1 MLGATGSGKS
11 YYGNGLL
18 GATNPCP
25 PIHSTIH
32 TNYFGCGKS
41 SDSVTKNVKA
51 QYGKYFG
58 DIYREY
64 GVKPMEVN
72 IYDTPGFFDS
82 DPNKIIQN
90 KRLIAKQ
97 LDIEIDAFIFL
108 LGENPRINSN
118 TQKIFST
125 LHEWTLGRVWSN
137 FVVAYGRTTF
147 DHVDMLERA
156 KDNENFI
163 GDQLA
168 KLDEIKDKLWDI
180 AERENWHIRLLDG
193 ADKKMVKTDFDHVKI
208 SLLNVAQNKYCN
220 TTANDGMIKENE
232 LCWKIPRREPANLG
246 DYENSYMDHTDY
258 DTYWDVD
265 GAFGMDYDEVSYA
278 PDSEYFH
285 IKNMKI
291 LQDYILEFTKNPV
304 KTQKEEIKKDLAND
318 VKSFELEFESV
329 LRAEEQLSEMFNNSD
344 INTEECE
351 QESKTILDQQMLQM
365 SCPRWSSWES
375 GECST
380 ECGPGSITGNRTCL
394 DGNNQPIEVE
404 LCQKEYKNDADATRR
419 DFCNLG
425 ECGWAEWTPGE
436 CSKNC
441 GGGTRQYNRH
451 CNGIGCQGR
460 TVKSEPCNTNDCEWS
475 GWELSIPCNKKCG
488 TGEKLLTRRCNG
500 TGCVGK
506 NTKIESCTNKL
517 CEWNNWTVSQKTK
530 MLPNTDLMKADII
543 KRSYIDKEMAAKAYC
558 PKCDTRKDIYELVY
572 YRDCNGHNC
581 STTDKTLADSEEIII
596 GCELLKPCEWG
607 DWNVVKGFECKE
619 TPDPTT
625 CANPSES
632 IWSRTCSGVYCEPE
646 GIFKTSET
654 KTEQCTIISCD
665 WKTWSA
671 WSTCDKTCGIGDQ
684 ARNRE
689 CNGKYCIGRPLE
701 TQKCNT
707 QKCPSP
713 TRLSWTIDHVD
724 HAVGTFGFTI
734 YGKSVSGRRGVL
746 HSKSPSYVGG
756 SGYVDVFGDVER
768 LIFKTSNNDGAHLII
783 KLTKDGLEQPFV
795 CKNCLPNSPSLK
807 LGRLYLDGD
816 MNGPQNLA
824 SASNCQNSCEFVKGS
839 QLEHNFPTDV
849 PVKIRVQ
856 NPSHWLNAELTWDT
870 TERGK
875 HGIATVQHDD
885 PCDWWMVQKM
895 VDGEKRYIIKAAEP
909 VCTCCG
915 LCAAELSWDGRA
927 GGHPRGSVEY
937 NDRVHWRIIECT
949 MGRKGYHIINTHGGY
964 THKWFGAQLSY
975 DGRGSDHPYVSVEF
989 NDPEC
994 WTIE

>member
-1 MLGATGSGKS
+1 MWVFGLTLAIGVVQSNSCLSEYAACTCRQTNNDIFSLNTALQIDGATAKNKCEMDIMSKNFHKANKELKMTMVQTNIKIKNMAKKSHELCQKAQMKYIPFGLEDLLPSAWECGNNFNDNRTFEDFSRTTDLKGNRIPNVIMLGATGSGKS

-168 KLDEIKDKLWDI
+168 KLDEVKDKLWDI

-246 DYENSYMDHTDY
+246 DYENSYMDHVDY

-380 ECGPGSITGNRTCL
+380 ECGPGSIR
-394 DGNNQPIEVE
+394 
-404 LCQKEYKNDADATRR
+404 
-419 DFCNLG
+419 F
-425 ECGWAEWTPGE
+425 
-436 CSKNC
+436 
-441 GGGTRQYNRH
+441 
-451 CNGIGCQGR
+451 
-460 TVKSEPCNTNDCEWS
+460 
-475 GWELSIPCNKKCG
+475 
-488 TGEKLLTRRCNG
+488 
-500 TGCVGK
+500 
-506 NTKIESCTNKL
+506 
-517 CEWNNWTVSQKTK
+517 
-530 MLPNTDLMKADII
+530 
-543 KRSYIDKEMAAKAYC
+543 
-558 PKCDTRKDIYELVY
+558 
-572 YRDCNGHNC
+572 
-581 STTDKTLADSEEIII
+581 
-596 GCELLKPCEWG
+596 
-607 DWNVVKGFECKE
+607 
-619 TPDPTT
+619 
-625 CANPSES
+625 
-632 IWSRTCSGVYCEPE
+632 
-646 GIFKTSET
+646 
-654 KTEQCTIISCD
+654 
-665 WKTWSA
+665 
-671 WSTCDKTCGIGDQ
+671 
-684 ARNRE
+684 
-689 CNGKYCIGRPLE
+689 
-701 TQKCNT
+701 
-707 QKCPSP
+707 
-713 TRLSWTIDHVD
+713 
-724 HAVGTFGFTI
+724 
-734 YGKSVSGRRGVL
+734 
-746 HSKSPSYVGG
+746 
-756 SGYVDVFGDVER
+756 
-768 LIFKTSNNDGAHLII
+768 
-783 KLTKDGLEQPFV
+783 
-795 CKNCLPNSPSLK
+795 
-807 LGRLYLDGD
+807 
-816 MNGPQNLA
+816 
-824 SASNCQNSCEFVKGS
+824 
-839 QLEHNFPTDV
+839 
-849 PVKIRVQ
+849 RV
-856 NPSHWLNAELTWDT
+856 
-870 TERGK
+870 R
-875 HGIATVQHDD
+875 
-885 PCDWWMVQKM
+885 
-895 VDGEKRYIIKAAEP
+895 
-909 VCTCCG
+909 
-915 LCAAELSWDGRA
+915 
-927 GGHPRGSVEY
+927 
-937 NDRVHWRIIECT
+937 
-949 MGRKGYHIINTHGGY
+949 
-964 THKWFGAQLSY
+964 
-975 DGRGSDHPYVSVEF
+975 
-989 NDPEC
+989 
-994 WTIE
+994 